1 MPARRQGGNA
11 RSARARQTR
20 TSGESSSIETPTIP
34 SLSNEALNL
43 ALSARNL
50 TTTGDRSAREARL
63 AAAVSLPGSS
73 GSSTDPSPPAD
84 RSAPRSTNDP
94 TTGGVPDD
102 RQVDNSSP
110 DSSQRVSP
118 QPGPIPAATRV
129 NPHPPPDDDD
139 AAVIYYRP
147 PKKASSA
154 VRLCAHISDAILAKI
169 HRGEYVGFQYLL
181 KSQDNTSAP
190 KRLRITEDAS
200 DPNCFSLAVQ
210 QGSSGRQVI
219 DQDSWLEAWT
229 IYVAATL
236 SAAPERALELVGY
249 QAIILDAMRRFPAVA
264 VIRYDVAFRQLAA
277 RDATM
282 QWDQRDLELY
292 ADLLTAATQRP
303 RMDNPRQPFRQ
314 PFRQP
319 LPATADGT
327 KICLGF
333 NSITGCD
340 LFNCRYAHACSAC
353 GGPHSKPACK
363 PKSH

>member
-11 RSARARQTR
+11 RSARARQSR
-20 TSGESSSIETPTIP
+20 TSGESSSIATSTIP
-34 SLSNEALNL
+34 SLSNEALTL

-50 TTTGDRSAREARL
+50 TTTGDRSDREARL

-73 GSSTDPSPPAD
+73 GSSTAPSLLAD

-110 DSSQRVSP
+110 ASSQRVS

-129 NPHPPPDDDD
+129 NPHPPPDDDDD

-169 HRGEYVGFQYLL
+169 HRGQYVSFQYLL
-181 KSQDNTSAP
+181 KPQDNTSAP
-190 KRLRITEDAS
+190 KRLRLTEDAS
-200 DPNCFSLAVQ
+200 DPNGFSLAVQ
-210 QGSSGRQVI
+210 QGSSGRQVN

-229 IYVAATL
+229 IYVAAAL

-282 QWDQRDLELY
+282 RWDQRDLELY

-303 RMDNPRQPFRQ
+303 RMDNLRHS
-314 PFRQP
+314 FRQP
-319 LPATADGT
+319 LPTTTDGT
-327 KICLGF
+327 KICLRF
-333 NSITGCD
+333 NSITGCN
-340 LFNCRYAHACSAC
+340 FPACRYAHACSAC